1 MPGKKNLEHLMNS
14 GKRSNGGL
22 VKKLALPLL
31 FVAAAYVG
39 ARIGV
44 RSIEESK
51 IQKNTSQLSQAIPYA
66 LQYERGRKIFFPNDN
81 GQKENVD
88 VTYNYDENTGRC
100 EEIVK
105 KKSGSEK
112 ETLVYDCDSGRIERR
127 EIKYESKDGN
137 VIKQTI
143 RFDRDVPGIC
153 ETEIYDKN
161 GRRLEDISDWGCNRR
176 IEHCETWKYDDEG
189 REIEHTQGL
198 CNPSLHQSCETWE
211 YSKDGKEVVY
221 KKDIGCNGSD
231 ENDFCEKTIESD
243 EGKIKITDRG
253 CDLKECFIGKRDK
266 SGELIETGI
275 DYNCD
280 GVLEKIEMT
289 DEKNTCIRDLN
300 LGEESIKIFD
310 KGCDGKV
317 DKYTVTKFDENIGK
331 YRTKYYECDGRPDEY
346 GFCPIYKKN
355 DIRIN
360 STNTNLMDYGE
371 DSEDNESS
379 ANDY

>member
-1 MPGKKNLEHLMNS
+1 MPGKKNLEQLMNS
-14 GKRSNGGL
+14 REKNNGGL
-22 VKKLALPLL
+22 IKKLALPLL

-39 ARIGV
+39 ARIGAGV
-44 RSIEESK
+44 DKELEM
-51 IQKNTSQLSQAIPYA
+51 QKNTSKLSQTAPYA
-66 LQYERGRKIFFPNDN
+66 LRHENGTKIFFPNDN
-81 GQKENVD
+81 GKKENVD
-88 VTYNYDENTGRC
+88 VTYNYDEDSGRC

-105 KKSGSEK
+105 KKRGSEE
-112 ETLVYDCDSGRIERR
+112 ETLIYDCDSGRIERR
-127 EIKYESKDGN
+127 EITKVESKDGN

-143 RFDRDVPGIC
+143 RYDRDVPYEC

-176 IEHCETWKYDDEG
+176 IKHCETWKYDNEG

-198 CNPSLHQSCETWE
+198 CNPSLYQSCETWE

-253 CDLKECFIGKRDK
+253 CDLKEYLIGKYDK

-275 DYNCD
+275 NYDCD
-280 GVLEKIEMT
+280 DVREKIEMT
-289 DEKNTCIRDLN
+289 DEKNICTRDLN
-300 LGEESIKIFD
+300 LGEESIRIFD

-317 DKYTVTKFDENIGK
+317 DEYTVTTFDEKRGK
-331 YRTKYYECDGRPDEY
+331 YKIEYYECDGRPDEY
-346 GFCPIYKKN
+346 GFCPIYKK
-355 DIRIN
+355 DI
-360 STNTNLMDYGE
+360 NTSINLMDYGE
-371 DSEDNESS
+371 DNESS
-379 ANDY
+379 DDY

>member
-1 MPGKKNLEHLMNS
+1 MPGKKNLEQLMNS

-39 ARIGV
+39 VGIGV
-44 RSIEESK
+44 GGIDKESK
-51 IQKNTSQLSQAIPYA
+51 VQKNTSQLSKAIPYT
-66 LQYERGRKIFFPNDN
+66 LQYERGRKIFFPNNN
-81 GQKENVD
+81 GKKENVD
-88 VTYNYDENTGRC
+88 VTYNYDEDSGRC

-105 KKSGSEK
+105 KKSGSEE
-112 ETLVYDCDSGRIERR
+112 ETLVYDCDDGYIERR
-127 EIKYESKDGN
+127 EVTKRENENIIKEIIRYDQDKPYMCETNRYDKDGR
-137 VIKQTI
+137 Q
-143 RFDRDVPGIC
+143 
-153 ETEIYDKN
+153 
-161 GRRLEDISDWGCNRR
+161 LEYIGDLGCNER
-176 IEHCETWKYDDEG
+176 IEYCETWKYDDEG
-189 REIEHTQGL
+189 REIEHTRGL
-198 CNPSLHQSCETWE
+198 CDPSLYQSRETWE

-253 CDLKECFIGKRDK
+253 CDLKECLIGKYNK
-266 SGELIETGI
+266 SGEPVETGI
-275 DYNCD
+275 DYDCD
-280 GVLEKIEMT
+280 GVPEKIEMT
-289 DEKNTCIRDLN
+289 NEENTCTRDLN
-300 LGEESIKIFD
+300 LGQESIRIFD

-317 DKYTVTKFDENIGK
+317 DKYTVTTFDEKIGK

-346 GFCPIYKKN
+346 GFCPIYRKN

-371 DSEDNESS
+371 DNESS
-379 ANDY
+379 TNDY